1 MSAFIAKLNEQLAN
15 ADLGSTLYK
24 NLTAQLADAQT
35 LANLMQVAVKNG
47 IDIAQFNP
55 QELFNKIFGE
65 NPGDY
70 IQPEKWEEVRK
81 QIEAIVGKP
90 ITIDVNTGQV
100 NVSGKNE
107 GVKTTGQKDSMSQ
120 LINNVHTM
128 TRCLQDMGLEIPE
141 GFQKVISSMNLV
153 TTILQTIQSLTSVKS
168 VTGGGGLFGMVGG
181 LFSSIFGGFFAH
193 GGIVPHA
200 ANGMIVPGNDHAD
213 RTLIA
218 ASSGELIMSLAQQ
231 NNLVSAMGQ
240 MLNVGQMQ
248 RTEATIESDQIR
260 LVLANGAQAK
270 GMTIGEYLGIGG

>member
-1 MSAFIAKLNEQLAN
+1 
-15 ADLGSTLYK
+15 
-24 NLTAQLADAQT
+24 
-35 LANLMQVAVKNG
+35 
-47 IDIAQFNP
+47 
-55 QELFNKIFGE
+55 
-65 NPGDY
+65 
-70 IQPEKWEEVRK
+70 
-81 QIEAIVGKP
+81 
-90 ITIDVNTGQV
+90 
-100 NVSGKNE
+100 
-107 GVKTTGQKDSMSQ
+107 
-120 LINNVHTM
+120 
-128 TRCLQDMGLEIPE
+128 
-141 GFQKVISSMNLV
+141 
-153 TTILQTIQSLTSVKS
+153 
-168 VTGGGGLFGMVGG
+168 MVGG

-240 MLNVGQMQ
+240 MLNAGQMQ